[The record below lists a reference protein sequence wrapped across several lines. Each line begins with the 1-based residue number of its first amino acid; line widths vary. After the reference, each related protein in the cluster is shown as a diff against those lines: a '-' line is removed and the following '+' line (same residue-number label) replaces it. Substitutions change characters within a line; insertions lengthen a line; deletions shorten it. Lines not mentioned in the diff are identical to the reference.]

1 MSIAA
6 TASYQL
12 QRTAFLLS
20 GGLMSGPVPAS

>member
-12 QRTAFLLS
+12 QREAFLLA
-20 GGLMSGPVPAS
+20 GGLVSGPVPAS